1 MCTLNIK
8 YQECLCICLWMNGIN
23 ISIIASTTN
32 SHITSLRDGKES
44 HRKCLHMIMGWGGK
58 GRWDDDASSY
68 SSFSHLSELP
78 DIILIFLV
86 LILI

>member
-44 HRKCLHMIMGWGGK
+44 HRKCLHMIMGWGGGEGK
-58 GRWDDDASSY
+58 VG
-68 SSFSHLSELP
+68 
-78 DIILIFLV
+78 
-86 LILI
+86 